1 MTRPSR
7 PDAKVRGATA
17 AALPC
22 NSPLQ
27 QIRLFRRPSRG
38 EGPVSAGPAAM
49 DGRKVDPAHTT
60 PRSSCKNF
68 EHSHALSFH
77 RIVSGKTCFFAGSR
91 RLRRRKTPRV
101 CVSNFQIRHR
111 ARETVQT
118 GRHTGCRRCGK
129 PFHRQSKG
137 LAVKEHALAA
147 FAPRKDAAPRHRRA
161 KPETSKRLGF
171 GRGLGFA
178 RAQLQALGAALT
190 ATIQFFFPFDFLMC
204 HDSSSR

>member
-49 DGRKVDPAHTT
+49 DGRKVDSAHTT
-60 PRSSCKNF
+60 LRSSCKNF

-77 RIVSGKTCFFAGSR
+77 RIVSGKTCFFSLPHGGYAAAKPHGF
-91 RLRRRKTPRV
+91 V
-101 CVSNFQIRHR
+101 CLIFKLD
-111 ARETVQT
+111 T
-118 GRHTGCRRCGK
+118 GHAKRCRPDGIPAVGAAANRSIGK
-129 PFHRQSKG
+129 AKG
-137 LAVKEHALAA
+137 LLLRNMPLRHSPHEKTL
-147 FAPRKDAAPRHRRA
+147 PRATGGQSP
-161 KPETSKRLGF
+161 KRQN
-171 GRGLGFA
+171 A
-178 RAQLQALGAALT
+178 
-190 ATIQFFFPFDFLMC
+190 
-204 HDSSSR
+204 